1 MSRTF
6 PPWLKKRIPA
16 EGTTETVRALL
27 EELRLTTVCQNARCP
42 NIMECFTRKTATF
55 MIMGNVCSRHCGF
68 CAVSHGETKPLD
80 PAEPRHVAEAV
91 SRLKLRHAVI
101 TSVTRDDLP
110 DGGAGHF
117 AATIRAIREGAP
129 NTIIEVLTPDFQGI
143 AAPMRT
149 VIAARPDIYNHNVE
163 TVPRL
168 YPVVRPQAN
177 YRRSLDLL
185 AFVKSEMVKGTTTC
199 HSEQSEES
207 RRAKDETLRG
217 VYPEPNGE
225 TLRFA
230 QGDRGT
236 GPWRRAQGDKNAVD
250 SKSLPG
256 AAPTIYTKSGLMV
269 GIGETDD
276 EIYAVIKDLRSVGCD
291 ILTIG
296 QYLRPS
302 PQHLPIA
309 RFVHPDTFAA
319 YEQAARAL
327 GFLAVASGP
336 FVRSSYNAEDVFQQ
350 IH

>member
-27 EELRLTTVCQNARCP
+27 DELGLTTVCQNARCP
-42 NIMECFTRKTATF
+42 NIMECFARKTATF
-55 MIMGNVCSRHCGF
+55 MILGNVCCRNCGF
-68 CAVSHGETKPLD
+68 CAVTHGSPKPLD
-80 PAEPRHVAEAV
+80 PEEPKHVAEAV
-91 SRLKLRHAVI
+91 QRLKLRHAVI

-117 AATIRAIREGAP
+117 AATIRAIREVAP
-129 NTIIEVLTPDFQGI
+129 NTIIEVLTPDFQGV
-143 AAPMRT
+143 AAHIRT

-163 TVPRL
+163 TVPRM
-168 YPVVRPQAN
+168 YPTVRPQAN

-185 AFVKSEMVKGTTTC
+185 AFVKAE
-199 HSEQSEES
+199 
-207 RRAKDETLRG
+207 
-217 VYPEPNGE
+217 
-225 TLRFA
+225 
-230 QGDRGT
+230 
-236 GPWRRAQGDKNAVD
+236 AVR
-250 SKSLPG
+250 
-256 AAPTIYTKSGLMV
+256 IYTKSGLMV

-276 EIYAVIKDLRSVGCD
+276 EIYAVIKDLRGVGCD

-302 PQHLPIA
+302 PDHLPIA

-319 YEQAARAL
+319 YEKAARAA

-336 FVRSSYNAEDVFQQ
+336 FVRSSYQAEQVFQGRRA
-350 IH
+350 

>member
-1 MSRTF
+1 MSRAF

-27 EELRLTTVCQNARCP
+27 EELGLTTVCQNARCP

-55 MIMGNVCSRHCGF
+55 MILGNVCSRNCGF
-68 CAVSHGETKPLD
+68 CAVNRGTPLPVD
-80 PAEPRHVAEAV
+80 PEEPQHMAEAV

-117 AATIRAIREGAP
+117 ANVIRAIRQHSP
-129 NTIIEVLTPDFQGI
+129 NVIIEVLTPDFQGVPDPI
-143 AAPMRT
+143 RT

-177 YRRSLDLL
+177 YKRSLDLL
-185 AFVKSEMVKGTTTC
+185 SFVKSE
-199 HSEQSEES
+199 
-207 RRAKDETLRG
+207 
-217 VYPEPNGE
+217 
-225 TLRFA
+225 
-230 QGDRGT
+230 
-236 GPWRRAQGDKNAVD
+236 
-250 SKSLPG
+250 
-256 AAPTIYTKSGLMV
+256 APKIYTKSGLMI
-269 GIGETDD
+269 GIGETD
-276 EIYAVIKDLRSVGCD
+276 EEVHTVMKDLRGVGCD

-309 RFVHPDTFAA
+309 RFVHPDTFAG
-319 YEQAARAL
+319 YEKTARAL
-327 GFLAVASGP
+327 GFSAVASGP
-336 FVRSSYNAEDVFQQ
+336 FVRSSYNAEHVFQQ